1 MVRTIVAAGLV
12 LLLATPV
19 LANPC
24 GFEEQGR
31 MVVVGYAVGATA
43 VPADQRAK
51 LAKFAATAKFRDEI
65 CVFAQ
70 VDKQGSEAANIRVAN
85 GRAGAV
91 RRFLLAKGVRADTIT
106 LGKQEKAFTL
116 FSLLSSDQPS
126 TRSISSPT
134 SAMRSRH
141 RWVWQWW
148 AVGLAVVGSGCIDR
162 GGGVSGIGLRW
173 KYPKYF

>member
-1 MVRTIVAAGLV
+1 MRPGTVLVAA
-12 LLLATPV
+12 LLTLGVTPA

-91 RRFLLAKGVRADTIT
+91 RKFLLSKGVRADTIQVGT
-106 LGKQEKAFTL
+106 QEKAFTL
-116 FSLLSSDQPS
+116 FGLLPSDQDD
-126 TRSISSPT
+126 
-134 SAMRSRH
+134 
-141 RWVWQWW
+141 
-148 AVGLAVVGSGCIDR
+148 DR
-162 GGGVSGIGLRW
+162 RIYVTHN
-173 KYPKYF
+173 